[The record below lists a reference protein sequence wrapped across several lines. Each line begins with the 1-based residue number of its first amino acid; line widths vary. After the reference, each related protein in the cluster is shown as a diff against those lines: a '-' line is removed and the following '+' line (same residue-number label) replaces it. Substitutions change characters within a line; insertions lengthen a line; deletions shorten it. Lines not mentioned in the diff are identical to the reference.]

1 MKEMQSRFSG
11 MQSEAGLL
19 DLLVTLAENI
29 KLLVIGPLIAGL
41 CAFGLSF
48 MLPPTYQ
55 SISILQ
61 ADQSAASLMLTAAVL
76 DPVITALG
84 LSRDGMLE
92 GARRQ
97 LRAQIKTA
105 IGRGDKLLTL
115 TVSAPTAQQSQA
127 LASALLHQSY
137 EESRP
142 KGTARTRLETQ
153 LVEAQARLK
162 SAQAAAANLL
172 KHLESNGSGAGAAAE
187 VARGFAELLN
197 ATGAAQTQISTLES
211 QLEGLSEAQL
221 LQPPTLP
228 EEPSQPKKGL
238 IALAA
243 ALAAGVALLL
253 AVFMRQTFRTTLTN
267 APALEKVAR
276 IRQCLGLK

>member
-1 MKEMQSRFSG
+1 MEEVQSRFSG
-11 MQSEAGLL
+11 MQPDAGLL

-29 KLLVIGPLIAGL
+29 KLLVIGPLVAGL
-41 CAFGLSF
+41 CALGLSF

-76 DPVITALG
+76 DPVIVALG
-84 LSRDGMLE
+84 LSRDGTLE
-92 GARRQ
+92 SARRQ
-97 LRAQIKTA
+97 LKAQIKTA

-153 LVEAQARLK
+153 LAEARTRL
-162 SAQAAAANLL
+162 SNAQAAAAGLL
-172 KHLESNGSGAGAAAE
+172 KRLEPNGSNAGAAADM
-187 VARGFAELLN
+187 ARGYAELLS
-197 ATGAAQTQISTLES
+197 ASGAAQTQISTLET

-228 EEPSQPKKGL
+228 EEPSEPKKGL

-243 ALAAGVALLL
+243 VLAAAVALLL
-253 AVFMRQTFRTTLTN
+253 TVFMRQTFRTTLAN

-276 IRQCLGLK
+276 IRQCLGL

>member
-1 MKEMQSRFSG
+1 MEEVQSRFSG
-11 MQSEAGLL
+11 MQPDVGLL

-29 KLLVIGPLIAGL
+29 KLLVVGPLIAGL
-41 CAFGLSF
+41 CALGLSF

-61 ADQSAASLMLTAAVL
+61 ADQSVASLMLTAAVL

-84 LSRDGMLE
+84 LSKDGALE
-92 GARRQ
+92 RTRHQ
-97 LRAQIKTA
+97 LKAQIKMA

-115 TVSAPTAQQSQA
+115 TVSAPTAQQAQA
-127 LASALLHQSY
+127 IASALLRQSY

-142 KGTARTRLETQ
+142 KGTARARLQTQ
-153 LVEAQARLK
+153 LSEAQARF
-162 SAQAAAANLL
+162 SNAQAAAAGLF
-172 KHLESNGSGAGAAAE
+172 KRLEPNGSNAGAAAD
-187 VARGFAELLN
+187 VARGYAELLS
-197 ATGAAQTQISTLES
+197 ASGAAQTQISTLET

-221 LQPPTLP
+221 VQPPTLP

-238 IALAA
+238 IALAVAFAA
-243 ALAAGVALLL
+243 ALALLL
-253 AVFMRQTFRTTLTN
+253 TVFMRQTFRTTLAN

-276 IRQCLGLK
+276 IRQSLGL